1 MAIDMAT
8 LQEEKVLLQKDFE
21 EMKSNQI
28 ENYILRSKKKNINQD
43 FIRSY
48 KINENGFLVNF
59 HKNGLK
65 QNVKFKEQT
74 WIPLSQAFQD
84 VTSIPGI
91 PMGHIVLLR
100 GHSDTG
106 KTTALLET
114 AVSAQKRGVLPVFII
129 TEMKWNWEHA
139 KQMGLQVEEVV
150 DKDTGEIINYEGE
163 FIYADRE
170 TIHTIEDVAK
180 FILDLIDEQKRGNL
194 PYDLV
199 FLWDSIGSVPCE
211 MSVKS
216 NKNNNEWNAG
226 AMSTQFGNSV
236 NQRITLSRKESSE
249 FTNTLVCINKV
260 WTAKAE
266 SPMGQPKLM
275 NKGGFAMWFDSTF
288 VVTFGNISNAGTSKI
303 KAIKDGKQVEFAKR
317 VNLQIDK
324 NHINGVTTRGKIVMT
339 PHGFIND
346 NDKELKEYKNENAQ
360 AWKDILGG
368 ADFTI
373 VEEEQA
379 YNDITTYT
387 EEPQ

>member
-1 MAIDMAT
+1 MPRVKKSLSEAVSKEIKSKFD
-8 LQEEKVLLQKDFE
+8 LSSFKEKK
-21 EMKSNQI
+21 
-28 ENYILRSKKKNINQD
+28 
-43 FIRSY
+43 
-48 KINENGFLVNF
+48 
-59 HKNGLK
+59 GLK

-91 PMGHIVLLR
+91 PQGHIVLLR

-114 AVSAQKRGVLPVFII
+114 AVSAQKRGILPVFII

-139 KQMGLQVEEVV
+139 QQMGLQVEEVV
-150 DKDTGEIINYEGE
+150 DKDTGEITNYEGE

-236 NQRITLSRKESSE
+236 NQRITLSRKESSAY
-249 FTNTLVCINKV
+249 TNTLVCINKV

-266 SPMGQPKLM
+266 SPMGKPKLM

-346 NDKELKEYKNENAQ
+346 NDKELKSYKDANSK

-368 ADFTI
+368 TDFTI

-379 YNDITTYT
+379 YNDVTSYV
-387 EEPQ
+387 EEPE

>member
-1 MAIDMAT
+1 MPRVKKSLHEAVSAEIKSKFD
-8 LQEEKVLLQKDFE
+8 LSSFKEKKG
-21 EMKSNQI
+21 
-28 ENYILRSKKKNINQD
+28 LR
-43 FIRSY
+43 
-48 KINENGFLVNF
+48 
-59 HKNGLK
+59 
-65 QNVKFKEQT
+65 QNVKFKDQS

-106 KTTALLET
+106 KTTALLEA
-114 AVSAQKRGVLPVFII
+114 AVSAQKRGILPVFII

-139 KQMGLQVEEVV
+139 QQMGLDVKEVV
-150 DKDTGEIINYEGE
+150 DEETGEIVNYEGE
-163 FIYADRE
+163 FVYVDRE
-170 TIHTIEDVAK
+170 TINSIEDVAG
-180 FILDLIDEQKRGNL
+180 FILDLIDEQKKGNL
-194 PYDLV
+194 PYDLL

-211 MSVKS
+211 MSIKS

-226 AMSTQFGNSV
+226 AMSTQFGNNV
-236 NQRITLSRKESSE
+236 NQRITLSRKESSP

-266 SPMGQPKLM
+266 SPMGKPKLM

-324 NHINGVTTRGKIVMT
+324 NHINGVTTRGRIVMT

-346 NDKELKEYKNENAQ
+346 NDKELKNYKDENGK

-368 ADFTI
+368 TDFQI
-373 VEEEQA
+373 VEEEQD
-379 YNDITTYT
+379 YNDITSYI

>member
-1 MAIDMAT
+1 MA
-8 LQEEKVLLQKDFE
+8 
-21 EMKSNQI
+21 
-28 ENYILRSKKKNINQD
+28 RKKKSLSEAVSAEIQ
-43 FIRSY
+43 S
-48 KINENGFLVNF
+48 NF
-59 HKNGLK
+59 NLDAFKEKKGLK
-65 QNVKFKEQT
+65 QNIKFKDQE

-106 KTTALLET
+106 KTTAMIEA
-114 AVSAQKRGVLPVFII
+114 AVSAQKRKILPVFII

-139 KQMGLQVEEVV
+139 TQMGMDVREVV
-150 DKDTGEIINYEGE
+150 DPKTGEVLNYEGN
-163 FIYADRE
+163 FIYVDRE
-170 TIHTIEDVAK
+170 TINSIEDVAG
-180 FILDLIDEQKRGNL
+180 FILDLIDEQKKGNL
-194 PYDLV
+194 PYDLL

-211 MSVKS
+211 MSLKS

-226 AMSTQFGNSV
+226 AMSTQFGNNV

-266 SPMGQPKLM
+266 SPMGKPKLM

-346 NDKELKEYKNENAQ
+346 DDKELKAYKNENAK
-360 AWKDILGG
+360 AWQDILGG
-368 ADFTI
+368 TDFTI

-379 YNDITTYT
+379 YNDITSYS

>member
-1 MAIDMAT
+1 MPRVKKSLSEAVSKEIKSKFD
-8 LQEEKVLLQKDFE
+8 LSSFKEKK
-21 EMKSNQI
+21 
-28 ENYILRSKKKNINQD
+28 
-43 FIRSY
+43 
-48 KINENGFLVNF
+48 
-59 HKNGLK
+59 GLK
-65 QNVKFKEQT
+65 QNVKFKDQE
-74 WIPLSQAFQD
+74 WIPLSSAFQD

-91 PMGHIVLLR
+91 PTGHIVLLR

-106 KTTALLET
+106 KTTALLES
-114 AVSAQKRGVLPVFII
+114 AVSAQKRGILPVFII

-139 KQMGLQVEEVV
+139 KQMGLQVDEVV
-150 DKDTGEIINYEGE
+150 DKETGEVVNYEGE

-170 TIHTIEDVAK
+170 TIHSIEDVAK
-180 FILDLIDEQKRGNL
+180 FILDLMDEQKRGNL
-194 PYDLV
+194 PYDLL

-211 MSVKS
+211 MSIKS

-226 AMSTQFGNSV
+226 AMSTQFGNNV
-236 NQRITLSRKESSE
+236 NQRITLSRKESSP

-266 SPMGQPKLM
+266 SPMGKPKLM

-346 NDKELKEYKNENAQ
+346 DDKELKAYKDQNAK

-368 ADFTI
+368 TDFQI

-379 YNDITTYT
+379 YNDITSYS

>member
-1 MAIDMAT
+1 MPRVKKSLSEAVSKEIKSKFD
-8 LQEEKVLLQKDFE
+8 LSSFKEKK
-21 EMKSNQI
+21 
-28 ENYILRSKKKNINQD
+28 
-43 FIRSY
+43 
-48 KINENGFLVNF
+48 
-59 HKNGLK
+59 GLK
-65 QNVKFKEQT
+65 QNVKFKDQE

-91 PMGHIVLLR
+91 PTGHIVLLR

-106 KTTALLET
+106 KTTALLEA
-114 AVSAQKRGVLPVFII
+114 AVSAQKRGILPVFII

-139 KQMGLQVEEVV
+139 KQMGLEVNEVV
-150 DKDTGEIINYEGE
+150 DESTGEITNFEGE

-170 TIHTIEDVAK
+170 TIHSIEDVAG
-180 FILDLIDEQKRGNL
+180 FILDLMDEQKRGNL
-194 PYDLV
+194 PYDLL

-211 MSVKS
+211 MSIKS

-236 NQRITLSRKESSE
+236 NQRVTLSRKESSA

-266 SPMGQPKLM
+266 SPMGKPKLM

-324 NHINGVTTRGKIVMT
+324 NHINGVTTRGRIVMT

-346 NDKELKEYKNENAQ
+346 NDKELKKYKDENGK

-368 ADFTI
+368 TDFQI

-379 YNDITTYT
+379 YNDIASYT
-387 EEPQ
+387 DEPE

>member
-1 MAIDMAT
+1 MPRVKKSLSEAVSKEIKSKFD
-8 LQEEKVLLQKDFE
+8 LSSFKEKK
-21 EMKSNQI
+21 
-28 ENYILRSKKKNINQD
+28 
-43 FIRSY
+43 
-48 KINENGFLVNF
+48 
-59 HKNGLK
+59 GLK
-65 QNVKFKEQT
+65 QNVKFKDQE
-74 WIPLSQAFQD
+74 WIPLSSAFQD

-91 PMGHIVLLR
+91 PTGHIVLLR

-106 KTTALLET
+106 KTTALLES
-114 AVSAQKRGVLPVFII
+114 AVSAQKRGILPVFII

-139 KQMGLQVEEVV
+139 KQMGLQVDEVV
-150 DKDTGEIINYEGE
+150 DKETGEIVNYEGE

-170 TIHTIEDVAK
+170 TIHSIEDVAK
-180 FILDLIDEQKRGNL
+180 FILDLMDEQKRGNL
-194 PYDLV
+194 PYDLL

-211 MSVKS
+211 MSIKS

-249 FTNTLVCINKV
+249 YTNTLVCINKV

-266 SPMGQPKLM
+266 SPMGKPKLM

-346 NDKELKEYKNENAQ
+346 DDKELKS
-360 AWKDILGG
+360 L
-368 ADFTI
+368 
-373 VEEEQA
+373 
-379 YNDITTYT
+379 
-387 EEPQ
+387 

>member
-1 MAIDMAT
+1 MPRV
-8 LQEEKVLLQKDFE
+8 K
-21 EMKSNQI
+21 KSLSEAVSKEI
-28 ENYILRSKKKNINQD
+28 RSKFDLSSFKEKK
-43 FIRSY
+43 
-48 KINENGFLVNF
+48 
-59 HKNGLK
+59 GLK

-91 PMGHIVLLR
+91 PQGHIVLLR

-150 DKDTGEIINYEGE
+150 DKDTGEITNYEGE

-180 FILDLIDEQKRGNL
+180 FILDLIDEQKRGNI

-266 SPMGQPKLM
+266 SPMGKPKLM

>member
-1 MAIDMAT
+1 MDIAPAFHSLLFLFD
-8 LQEEKVLLQKDFE
+8 LSSFKEKK
-21 EMKSNQI
+21 
-28 ENYILRSKKKNINQD
+28 
-43 FIRSY
+43 
-48 KINENGFLVNF
+48 
-59 HKNGLK
+59 GLK

-139 KQMGLQVEEVV
+139 KQMGLQVDEVV
-150 DKDTGEIINYEGE
+150 DEETGEIVNYEGE

-226 AMSTQFGNSV
+226 AMSTQFGNNV
-236 NQRITLSRKESSE
+236 NQRITLSRKESSPH
-249 FTNTLVCINKV
+249 TNTLVCINKV

-368 ADFTI
+368 ADFQI
-373 VEEEQA
+373 IEEEQA
-379 YNDITTYT
+379 YNDVTSYV
-387 EEPQ
+387 EEPE